1 MADGVKIVAVPASRL
16 PSGSAFLLVHK
27 DAVAAPR
34 QIEEY
39 RTHEDPPGLSGTLCE
54 GRILY
59 DCFVLDEHSD
69 GIYYH
74 GGQPVLKNLRF
85 VTSASNRNKSTI
97 IMNIEKEKT
106 TNKWFYI
113 TARNHES
120 LPVPV
125 YGEALA
131 MGTSSD
137 PWYNAVEITNRET
150 EITPNSSHTRVLVVE
165 TLSTLVPIAAG
176 EEKLNIG

>member
-1 MADGVKIVAVPASRL
+1 M
-16 PSGSAFLLVHK
+16 K
-27 DAVAAPR
+27 D
-34 QIEEY
+34 
-39 RTHEDPPGLSGTLCE
+39 
-54 GRILY
+54 
-59 DCFVLDEHSD
+59 
-69 GIYYH
+69 
-74 GGQPVLKNLRF
+74 LRF

-97 IMNIEKEKT
+97 VMNCNKEKS

-131 MGTSSD
+131 MSTSSD

-165 TLSTLVPIAAG
+165 TLSTLLPIGFA